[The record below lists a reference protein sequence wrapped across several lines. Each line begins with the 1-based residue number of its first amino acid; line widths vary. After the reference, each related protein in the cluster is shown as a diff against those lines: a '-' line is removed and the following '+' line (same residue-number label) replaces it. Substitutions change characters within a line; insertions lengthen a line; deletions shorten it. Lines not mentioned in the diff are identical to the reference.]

1 MEFFLLPG
9 LLVLVVRY
17 VIGDSC
23 VEQNPFG
30 CQSNHPAICRDE
42 LLATLMCPVTCK
54 KCRTST
60 TTTPTPTCDTS
71 NKYHRLS
78 YDNTRFCIKIHYEPL
93 EWGAARHVCMSE
105 HADLVV
111 LDSHDKYA
119 AMRTHLRNVHIDYR
133 DIWIGASVSNN
144 NRSFYWLNNAS
155 LPSNSTKWGRGQPRE
170 SVVDN
175 HQHENCVTI
184 QPQDGFK
191 FHDRA
196 CFIHFKFICERTL

>member
-54 KCRTST
+54 KCPTAATTTPTPTTGTTT

-78 YDNTRFCIKIHYEPL
+78 YNNTRFCIKIHYEPL
-93 EWGAARHVCMSE
+93 EWGAARRACMSE
-105 HADLVV
+105 HAVLVV
-111 LDSHDKYA
+111 LNRHDKYA
-119 AMRTHLRNVHIDYR
+119 AMTSHLRNVYIVYIDHS
-133 DIWIGASVSNN
+133 DIWITVSNKAA
-144 NRSFYWLNNAS
+144 L
-155 LPSNSTKWGRGQPRE
+155 STG
-170 SVVDN
+170 
-175 HQHENCVTI
+175 
-184 QPQDGFK
+184 
-191 FHDRA
+191 
-196 CFIHFKFICERTL
+196 